1 MIRSWSGAFL
11 CYVTWALAGW
21 RWIVPPAIG
30 FLGFSLYS
38 PDAPSDGRRFHTTG
52 TMLSIWAA
60 AVAWLALARWLRQP
74 ALLYPFTLVFATHV
88 AIFSLSR
95 TAHSQPTRPLQGLA
109 VGAVL
114 RSWMMLMLPFLATT
128 ALTARGAVLVL
139 WGGVAVVVGVV
150 LFALGRAGDS
160 RCPADPC
167 ALGAPDPLC
176 LRRLT
181 RRLAWDD
188 WLGSLEVM
196 PMPHVIELSHNDA
209 MPQVTGTPLVP
220 PVVDELRAHRPDRHL
235 MLLDDRE
242 MLLARASCWWT
253 SAPALPEHRVGLIG
267 HYAANDDSSGLSI
280 LREALNLLEFAGCTI
295 AVGPMDG
302 NTWRRYRFVSERG
315 SEPPFFLEP
324 DNPDAWREQFERVG
338 FRVMA
343 TYTSAVTGD
352 LTKEDPRLDTTLAKL
367 QSEGVTIR
375 SFDPENADT
384 ELKQLFRLS
393 LDSFQANYLYSPIDE
408 DEFLDQNRRV
418 LSFVVPDLVLMAE
431 RDSRLV
437 GFLFA
442 IPDILQ
448 RQRRDAIDTL
458 IIKTVAVSPSMASHG
473 LGGLLVG
480 LVQRRARGLGF
491 RRAIHALMHEQNVS
505 RHISRRYAH
514 TIRRYALYVRRFP
527 RAIPG

>member
-1 MIRSWSGAFL
+1 
-11 CYVTWALAGW
+11 
-21 RWIVPPAIG
+21 
-30 FLGFSLYS
+30 
-38 PDAPSDGRRFHTTG
+38 
-52 TMLSIWAA
+52 
-60 AVAWLALARWLRQP
+60 
-74 ALLYPFTLVFATHV
+74 
-88 AIFSLSR
+88 
-95 TAHSQPTRPLQGLA
+95 
-109 VGAVL
+109 
-114 RSWMMLMLPFLATT
+114 
-128 ALTARGAVLVL
+128 
-139 WGGVAVVVGVV
+139 
-150 LFALGRAGDS
+150 
-160 RCPADPC
+160 
-167 ALGAPDPLC
+167 
-176 LRRLT
+176 
-181 RRLAWDD
+181 
-188 WLGSLEVM
+188 
-196 PMPHVIELSHNDA
+196 MPHVIELSHHDP
-209 MPQVTGTPLVP
+209 MPHVTGTPLVP
-220 PVVDELRAHRPDRHL
+220 PVGDELRAHRPDRHL

-408 DEFLDQNRRV
+408 DEFLDQNRRA

-458 IIKTVAVSPSMASHG
+458 IIKTVAVAPSMANHG

-514 TIRRYALYVRRFP
+514 TILRYALYVRRFP